1 MFRSSWVLSCLLLAC
16 AAGSTT
22 ISSTTKAAPGAE
34 LIDPKTAGKNPDFL
48 VQGEYLGQGVWP
60 GGDKTV
66 IGAQVIAL
74 GGHKF
79 RVVLHRGG
87 LPGAGWRRGDD
98 RLFWNGVLADEVVT
112 LTGNNLP
119 GGKIVGNHLT
129 LDTSSGKP
137 TISLKQTERK
147 STTLG
152 AKPPVGAIVL
162 FNGTSADHFKNGKT
176 TDLKTL
182 EAGTSLKKQLKMA
195 RLHLEFRLSWKPKAR
210 GQGRSNSGVYLGGI
224 PEIQVLD
231 SFGLEGAKN
240 ECGAL
245 YGRRAPDVNMCLP
258 PLVWQT
264 YDVEFHR
271 PKLGPDGKPTGNVA
285 VTVRHNGVVIH
296 DRYDTHRK
304 TLESGGM
311 HLQRHGNRVQYR
323 NIWLVESK

>member
-1 MFRSSWVLSCLLLAC
+1 MFRSSWLLSCFLLAC
-16 AAGSTT
+16 AVGSTT
-22 ISSTTKAAPGAE
+22 MAAPGAE
-34 LIDPKTAGKNPDFL
+34 LIDPTAAKKNADFL
-48 VQGEYLGQGVWP
+48 AQGEYLGQGVWP
-60 GGDKTV
+60 GGDKTA

-98 RLFWNGVLADEVVT
+98 RLFWDGVLADEVVT
-112 LTGNNLP
+112 LVGKNLP
-119 GGKIVGNHLT
+119 GGKIVGDLLT
-129 LDTSSGKP
+129 LDTSGGKP
-137 TISLKQTERK
+137 TISLKRTERK

-152 AKPPVGAIVL
+152 AKPPAGAIVL
-162 FNGTSADHFKNGKT
+162 FDGTSADHFKNAKI
-176 TDLKTL
+176 TDLNSL

-195 RLHLEFRLSWKPKAR
+195 QLHLEFRLSWKPKAR
-210 GQGRSNSGVYLGGI
+210 GQDRSNSGVYLGGI

-245 YGRRAPDVNMCLP
+245 YGRRVPDVNMCLP

-271 PKLGPDGKPTGNVA
+271 PKLGPGGKPTGNVT

-296 DRYDTHRK
+296 DCYDTRRK
-304 TLESGGM
+304 TLGPGGM

-323 NIWLVESK
+323 NIWLVQSE